1 MSFGPRSIMP
11 TPTESADAA
20 ATTMFRNL
28 STGTKLILLCGAF
41 IVAIAVAIYTLV
53 AQQQIAIEFSE
64 KELTGVHYIEAVRGV
79 YSRLL
84 GEPGSNPVTGQTLPS
99 ADTVL
104 NSLSTSEAGA
114 NFNTAS
120 LEQSLAT
127 TLRRLWS
134 ASTQEGAKSGLVAE
148 ALVKARELI
157 SRVGDDSNL
166 ALDPDLDSYYLQDTL
181 VRQMPRLLGQIG
193 DIRGLTG
200 TSSVQSLSSG
210 DKTRLFAS
218 VAMARSTAEEIAR
231 NLTSAYRGDSDG
243 KLRQRIEARM
253 GGGASRG
260 NSYLCA
266 LDDSFGDAGKVDQNA
281 VDDLRRSAAND

>member
-1 MSFGPRSIMP
+1 MP

-28 STGTKLILLCGAF
+28 STSTKLILLCGAF

-53 AQQQIAIEFSE
+53 AEQQIAIEFSK

-84 GEPGSNPVTGQTLPS
+84 GEPGSNPVSGQALPS
-99 ADTVL
+99 AATVL
-104 NSLSTSEAGA
+104 NSLNTAEAGA

-120 LEQSLAT
+120 LEQSLAN

-134 ASTQEGAKSGLVAE
+134 ESTEAGAKSGLVGE
-148 ALVKARELI
+148 ALVKARDLI

-218 VAMARSTAEEIAR
+218 VAMATVH
-231 NLTSAYRGDSDG
+231 G
-243 KLRQRIEARM
+243 
-253 GGGASRG
+253 RG
-260 NSYLCA
+260 NRKEFDLGLPRRFRRNAAAEDRGADGS
-266 LDDSFGDAGKVDQNA
+266 DAVQR
-281 VDDLRRSAAND
+281 DLLPRRP